1 MARKKKEYRFKNSIE
16 IEEYVDGRFGAKGK
30 KREEKK
36 KATPEQV
43 KKQNQLNKAKNAR
56 RRIKNNFEEDDYYFT
71 LTFKKEIRPATLE
84 EAKKIWTKLQR
95 KIRSEYKKQKIEFKW
110 MINIE
115 KGSRGAIHFHLIMN
129 RLENG
134 DKLIRKL
141 WKYGGIYIQL
151 LYERGDY
158 KALAEYMTK
167 QAEEG
172 EESYYSHSR
181 NLPIPEPRVKKLKGE
196 WKDIEAYKGYYIDKD
211 SVVEGINP
219 VTGYK
224 YRHYTMIR
232 INRRI

>member
-36 KATPEQV
+36 KVTPEQV
-43 KKQNQLNKAKNAR
+43 KRQNQLNKAKNCR
-56 RRIKNNFEEDDYYFT
+56 RRIKNNFEEDDYYWT
-71 LTFKKEIRPATLE
+71 LTFKKEQRPETLD

-95 KIRSEYKKQKIEFKW
+95 KLRDEYKRQKKKFKW
-110 MINIE
+110 IISIE
-115 KGSRGAIHFHLIMN
+115 KGKRGAIHFHLITN
-129 RLENG
+129 RIEDG
-134 DKLIRKL
+134 DRFMKKL
-141 WKYGGIYIQL
+141 WTYGSIYLRL
-151 LYERGDY
+151 LYDNGDY
-158 KALAEYMTK
+158 KALADYMTK
-167 QAEEG
+167 AAGDG

-181 NLPIPEPRVKKLKGE
+181 NLPIPEPRVKRLKGE
-196 WKDIEAYKGYYIDKD
+196 WKDIEPYKGYYIDKE
-211 SVVEGINP
+211 SIVEGINP